1 MSFASALGAISG
13 ASGASQLGAAAG
25 ALNLLGAFRG
35 QDQTTGMSTGINVTT
50 PFQQESFR
58 RLLDRAEALYGQ
70 QYGPEFLN
78 ALDQERQALARG
90 EGLSQQ
96 AVGVLQKML
105 GPDSAITKTAEGAYL
120 DPDSQEYKDRYEL
133 ATRGYREQ
141 FSNTIMPQLNNQAMQ
156 AGRWGSPAQQRQVN
170 QAGKV
175 LGQQLADVNVRMAE
189 QERDRQM
196 QALNTRANLAGK
208 LGQYQGATA
217 NRLQKIDPRSI
228 ELASLGQ
235 YKDLIQGSMGRT
247 SADSKP
253 YSTGTPSKYT
263 RLGNLLSGGVDLYE
277 KLENDSWNDW
287 SPGTGFRNTPSS
299 GYGSLG
305 GF

>member
-1 MSFASALGAISG
+1 MSFASALGAV
-13 ASGASQLGAAAG
+13 
-25 ALNLLGAFRG
+25 
-35 QDQTTGMSTGINVTT
+35 STGLNILGKFKGPNIQSGTSTGTT
-50 PFQQESFR
+50 QNRFLQEENFK

-70 QYGPEFLN
+70 QYGQDFLD

-90 EGLSQQ
+90 QGLSQQ
-96 AVGVLQKML
+96 AVQVLQKLL
-105 GPDSAITKTAEGAYL
+105 GPESAITRTAEGAYM
-120 DPDSQEYKDRYEL
+120 DPDSQEYRDRYEL
-133 ATRGYREQ
+133 ATRGFREQ
-141 FSNTIMPQLNNQAMQ
+141 FTDTVMPQLNNQAMQ

-196 QALNTRANLAGK
+196 QALNTQANLAGQ

-217 NRLQKIDPRSI
+217 NRLQQIDPRSI

-235 YKDLIQGSMGRT
+235 YKDLI
-247 SADSKP
+247 
-253 YSTGTPSKYT
+253 TGTMGNKSTTTAPTVTT
-263 RLGNLLSGGVDLYE
+263 RPNKFTRIGNMLGGGADLV
-277 KLENDSWNDW
+277 KQWNESRWDDW

-299 GYGSLG
+299 GYGTLG

>member
-25 ALNLLGAFRG
+25 ALDLLGAFRG
-35 QDQTTGMSTGINVTT
+35 QDQTTGMSTSTSSST
-50 PFQQESFR
+50 PFQQESYR

-78 ALDQERQALARG
+78 ALDQERYNLSQG
-90 EGLSQQ
+90 KGLSQQ
-96 AVGVLQKML
+96 AIGVLQKML
-105 GPDSAITKTAEGAYL
+105 GPDSAITRTAEGAYM
-120 DPDSQEYKDRYEL
+120 DPNSQEYKDRYEL

-141 FSNTIMPQLNNQAMQ
+141 FTDTIMPQLNNQAMQ

-208 LGQYQGATA
+208 LGQYQGSTA
-217 NRLQKIDPRSI
+217 NRLQQIDPRSI
-228 ELASLGQ
+228 QLASLGQ
-235 YKDLIQGSMGRT
+235 YKDLITGSMGNRR
-247 SADSKP
+247 SDSKP
-253 YSTGTPSKYT
+253 YSTGTPNKYT
-263 RLGNLLSGGVDLYE
+263 RLGNLLSGGVKLYE
-277 KLENDSWNDW
+277 KLENDNDTR
-287 SPGTGFRNTPSS
+287 SILNRPVTYGT
-299 GYGSLG
+299 LG